1 MLKER
6 IENNK
11 ERLSLVAE
19 QISVDRE
26 RDFQKFEVKMNNKI
40 DNALDS
46 RLEALERKI
55 ATERQKDFK
64 EFEAKIEARLDIMQ
78 ERMDTMQE
86 SILSALNA
94 K

>member
-6 IENNK
+6 LENNK

-26 RDFQKFEVKMNNKI
+26 RDFQKFEVIMNNKL
-40 DNALDS
+40 NSA
-46 RLEALERKI
+46 LEALERKI

-64 EFEAKIEARLDIMQ
+64 EFEAKLEARLDI
-78 ERMDTMQE
+78 MQE